1 MLETPDE
8 RRRRLYGP
16 SRNLRV
22 QEIRER
28 LSKSCVLKD
37 GEYNLTA
44 NKLSDGIFDS
54 SYSRDFLGASL
65 DPSSLQAQHGQLD
78 HHFHLGNDSGGLVP
92 NETYQQSTTKADFTE
107 QSYSKPKTLQDPGII
122 NWPDMAPR
130 YMVSRKMADS
140 EYKSSYIP
148 DIRDNPV
155 APLYPRVN
163 TAIMKLPLDPEKFWR
178 QRGTNIKLGS
188 DAPQLFSEHQ
198 RVYGVGR
205 EGAPDGFIREK
216 GDMGREVSKKMKDM
230 SKFSHVFRTGDY
242 NGIVGSFQTTVND
255 EFGPRTL
262 PPAEH
267 AARAIKA
274 SQMRL
279 DKKKGKEDSEDS
291 GVESSTSSGSLPD
304 DNTRVNHLAA
314 HARQTTV
321 PKVFKDAFDERSYQT
336 AAHFQFGSD
345 PSTIHTVYG
354 KDFAPGSMAARGPPQ
369 KCLVPDAGRLLQ
381 NDPAYAPMMSTS
393 NQTDYSYTPAAP
405 TLNAEGKTQMEVN
418 IEKRHTDNVIF
429 SFDRSRHTADRQTSL
444 AHTDYR
450 GPPAGYRPMEPMARP
465 EVEFD
470 YLTPNDALPYP
481 PAENRTSEAKNNFIG
496 TFMSGDHA
504 VDRRHAKN
512 SLCKTRLEDGR
523 STHFIVGYNP
533 MEFSSETQMKF
544 KGDKKNDAN
553 VLPAGKTER
562 NAAVKFKHVSMSE
575 NTLDLKAADPFTVNK
590 QESLN
595 ARAAHR
601 DPPVEHAFTTS
612 VMKADYPA
620 LHQRGVTDAQLR
632 MIQDTDQKLGQEIA
646 SSHLFHTD
654 NSGRNNF
661 ITTAM
666 DDFIKPET
674 MTGGRKLLA
683 AR

>member
-1 MLETPDE
+1 METPAE
-8 RRRRLYGP
+8 RRMRLYGP
-16 SRNLRV
+16 SRNLKV
-22 QEIRER
+22 QEIREK

-37 GEYNLTA
+37 GEYNFTA
-44 NKLSDGIFDS
+44 NKLKDGIFDT
-54 SYSRDFLGASL
+54 SYGRDFPGASL
-65 DPSSLQAQHGQLD
+65 DPTALQEQHGQLD
-78 HHFHLGNDSGGLVP
+78 HHFYLGNDSGGLVP
-92 NETYQQSTTKADFTE
+92 TETYQQSTTKSDFTE

-148 DIRDNPV
+148 DIRDNPL

-163 TAIMKLPLDPEKFWR
+163 TSKLKLPLDPEKFWR

-188 DAPQLFSEHQ
+188 DVPQLFSEHQ

-216 GDMGREVSKKMKDM
+216 GNMGKEVSKKMKDM
-230 SKFSHVFRTGDY
+230 EKYSNVFRTGDY
-242 NGIVGSFQTTVND
+242 NGIVGNFQTTVND

-267 AARAIKA
+267 AARALKA
-274 SQMRL
+274 SQI
-279 DKKKGKEDSEDS
+279 KSEKGKKEDSEDS
-291 GVESSTSSGSLPD
+291 GVESSTSSSSLPD
-304 DNTRVNHLAA
+304 DHTRVNHLAA

-321 PKVFKDAFDERSYQT
+321 PKVFKDASDERTYQT
-336 AAHFQFGSD
+336 SAHFQFGSD
-345 PSTIHTVYG
+345 PNTIHTVYG
-354 KDFAPGSMAARGPPQ
+354 KDFAPGSMASRGPPQ

-393 NQTDYSYTPAAP
+393 NQTDFSYTPAVP
-405 TLNAEGKTQMEVN
+405 TLNADGLTQMEVN
-418 IEKRHTDNVIF
+418 IQRRQTDNVIF
-429 SFDRSRHTADRQTSL
+429 SFDRSRHTSDRQISL
-444 AHTDYR
+444 AHTDYQ
-450 GPPAGYRPMEPMARP
+450 GPPAGYRPMQPMSRP

-481 PAENRTSEAKNNFIG
+481 PFENRTSEAKNNYIG
-496 TFMSGDHA
+496 TFMSGGHA
-504 VDRRHAKN
+504 LDRRHAKN
-512 SLCKTRLEDGR
+512 SLCKSRLEDGR
-523 STHFIVGYNP
+523 STHFTVGYNP
-533 MEFSSETQMKF
+533 MDFSSETQMKF
-544 KGDKKNDAN
+544 KGDKKNDA
-553 VLPAGKTER
+553 LLAPAGKTEK
-562 NAAVKFKHVSMSE
+562 NASVKFKHVSMSE
-575 NTLDLKAADPFTVNK
+575 NTQDLKAADPYVVSK
-590 QESLN
+590 QESLM

-601 DPPVEHAFTTS
+601 DPLTEHAFTTS
-612 VMKADYPA
+612 VMKADYPS
-620 LHQRGVTDAQLR
+620 LDRRGLTEAQLR
-632 MIQDTDQKLGQEIA
+632 MVQDTNQKMGKEIA

-666 DDFIKPET
+666 DDYIKPES